1 MGWSMRLPANR
12 PLGAQLYEASLRVI
26 EVDIPAEQAYMK
38 NLAERLG
45 LNPETVAVLE
55 QAIGMQRG

>member
-1 MGWSMRLPANR
+1 LA
-12 PLGAQLYEASLRVI
+12 I
-26 EVDIPAEQAYMK
+26 EVDTPTERTYMK

-55 QAIGMQRG
+55 QAIGMQRT